1 MREQSVMS
9 QKSCFYGVLFAL
21 TGLLLLVSGTAQAAD
36 GRYNNCSSPQLPAS
50 TTIQAKSWSALP
62 IGSPIPGADVN
73 TTIQITCAAASDADT
88 AGCIGGGGWALTA
101 NSFTP
106 GETSLTNTYT
116 YPGLNAGV
124 GFQALGEDGLP
135 LPMQYGQQN
144 ARFFILNPER
154 PVDGPQ
160 TAHIRFRL
168 VKTAATVTEGTSPI
182 PRFYMAC
189 NGSEYANVNEAL
201 SYVNLSANITRVT
214 SSCVPVVSETTVTLP
229 SVGRTSFQGV
239 GDTAKRTSFNLGFQ
253 CDADAHALV
262 AFTDGSTPGTT
273 GTVVKLNTGSTATG
287 VGVQLLSDGVPV
299 EMTPN
304 ELMSVGGTHLKLDS
318 EPGASQVVNLPL
330 SVEYVQTA
338 TEITS
343 GTVNASVLVNI
354 AYQ

>member
-1 MREQSVMS
+1 MREQIVINRNIR
-9 QKSCFYGVLFAL
+9 FYWMLWV
-21 TGLLLLVSGTAQAAD
+21 LLLVLLLASGGAKAAD
-36 GRYNNCSSPQLPAS
+36 GRYNNCSSPQLPMG
-50 TTIQAKSWSALP
+50 TMIEAKSWSALP
-62 IGSPIPGADVN
+62 VGSPIPGSDVN

-168 VKTAATVTEGTSPI
+168 VKTAATVTEGTSPT

-189 NGSEYANVNEAL
+189 NGSEYANVSESG

-214 SSCVPVVSETTVTLP
+214 SACVPVMSDTTVTLP
-229 SVGRTSFQGV
+229 AVSRTSFNGV
-239 GDTAKRTSFNLGFQ
+239 GSAARRTAFNLGFQ
-253 CDADAHALV
+253 CDPDAHALV
-262 AFTDGSTPGTT
+262 AFTDGAKPGTT
-273 GTVVKLNTGSTATG
+273 GPVVTLSGGSTATG
-287 VGVQLLSDGVPV
+287 IGVQLISDGVPV

-304 ELMSVGGTHLKLDS
+304 ELFSVGGTHLTLDS
-318 EPGASQVVNLPL
+318 EPGVSQVVNLPL
-330 SVEYVQTA
+330 AVEYVQSAA
-338 TEITS
+338 TITS
-343 GTVNASVLVNI
+343 GTVNAAVLVNI